1 MDPQPTTP
9 SRGNILV
16 VGAGATGGFFGALLA
31 KRGRDVTFL
40 VRPQRAAAVRQHGL
54 RVTGQGHDDVIDAK
68 VVTTQDLVGPFDLI
82 LLSVKATGLAEAL
95 DDLAPA
101 VGRDTAVVPF
111 LNGFDHMRVLNERF
125 GPQRVLG
132 GVVVIATTLD
142 ADGTIIQLAPGASI
156 TIGEQDGPPTARTTE
171 IAGLLSDAGFTVGVS
186 ADITSAMW
194 SKWVF
199 IASIGALTCLLRGTV
214 GEVAAAP
221 GGSGVGPAIVG
232 EAASVAAAAGHPLP
246 QSNRDNLLRILTE
259 PGSSM
264 TSSLYRDL
272 RAGRGTEVEQILGD
286 LIRRAR
292 AFGVATPLLDL
303 ATLALRVHQQR
314 IHNSSESRRGNPGLQ
329 AGEETPLHL
338 PGNVSGIR

>member
-1 MDPQPTTP
+1 MDGILNSAIAEHPGSIRKVTMDPKPTTP
-9 SRGNILV
+9 GRGNILV

-40 VRPQRAAAVRQHGL
+40 VRPQRAAMLRQRGL
-54 RVTGQGHDDVIDAK
+54 RVTGQGYDDVIDAK
-68 VVTTQDLVGPFDLI
+68 VVTTRDLVGPFDLI

-101 VGRDTAVVPF
+101 VGADTAVVPF
-111 LNGFDHMRVLNERF
+111 LNGVDHMRVLNERF

-132 GVVVIATTLD
+132 GVVVIAATLD
-142 ADGTIIQLAPGASI
+142 ADGTVVLLGPGASI
-156 TIGEQDGPPTARTTE
+156 TVGEQDGPPTARTTE
-171 IAGLLSDAGFTVGVS
+171 IAGLLSDAGFTVDVL
-186 ADITSAMW
+186 ADIVSAMW

-221 GGSGVGPAIVG
+221 GGSGVGSAILA
-232 EAASVAAAAGHPLP
+232 EAASAAAAAGHPL
-246 QSNRDNLLRILTE
+246 SRSDRRNILRILTE

-272 RAGRGTEVEQILGD
+272 RAGRGTEVEQVLGD

-303 ATLALRVHQQR
+303 ATLALRVHEQR
-314 IHNSSESRRGNPGLQ
+314 IHNSSP
-329 AGEETPLHL
+329 
-338 PGNVSGIR
+338 SGA